1 MYDTDKNGFLDQ
13 EEMDSIID
21 QMMTVAEYTGWETQE
36 LRPVSNQLGTLYMN
50 MPRHCAGNAG
60 MRAVGSLQRSYL
72 ILPSRGPHLLI
83 TVPPSSHVVNLL
95 HIVFPLIVTHAPAML

>member
-36 LRPVSNQLGTLYMN
+36 LRPVSN
-50 MPRHCAGNAG
+50 
-60 MRAVGSLQRSYL
+60 
-72 ILPSRGPHLLI
+72 
-83 TVPPSSHVVNLL
+83 
-95 HIVFPLIVTHAPAML
+95 